1 MKLFKAKKGQS
12 MSSRLVLTIS
22 ALVGSI
28 VGLILAVSIVGNS
41 SVVTQINTALT
52 NFSGSG
58 WPLASLFDPSSGI
71 ITLIIVVGVLI
82 MTIGLAL
89 GIGAG
94 VVKSRK

>member
-1 MKLFKAKKGQS
+1 MKLFKSKKGQN
-12 MSSRLVLTIS
+12 MSGKLVMTIS

-52 NFSGSG
+52 SFSSSG
-58 WPLASLFDPSSGI
+58 WALASLFHPSTGI

-89 GIGAG
+89 GIGSGVAG
-94 VVKSRK
+94 RRK